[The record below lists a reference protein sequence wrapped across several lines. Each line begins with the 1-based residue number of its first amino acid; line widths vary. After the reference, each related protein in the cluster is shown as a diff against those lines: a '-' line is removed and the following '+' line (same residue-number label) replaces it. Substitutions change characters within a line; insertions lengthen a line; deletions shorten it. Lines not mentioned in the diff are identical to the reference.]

1 MKNFLRKITIAWI
14 AMLGIIGINKER
26 LGRNDEKDT
35 KAPQQKEVLLDE
47 FEYTSFHNS

>member
-1 MKNFLRKITIAWI
+1 MKNILQKIAIAWI
-14 AMLGIIGINKER
+14 AIMGIIAINKER

-47 FEYTSFHNS
+47 FEYSSFHNS